1 MFRENWWNAFPIIF
15 YLNKPRPWILMSS
28 VVIGHGQ
35 LFISQVVWWCSND
48 MRFKSCVLTNSG
60 NQFFRGVITAQK
72 EALNPFNILNRF
84 KAPWSQ
90 QKTLTK
96 VTSIYIFG
104 RFREVAITTVFSQ
117 NIAWPFPSNREFF
130 ELTEKAMR
138 CSNWF
143 KVDAIGLSFQIS
155 KKSQYKHGKFFFT
168 TLYRKVIR
176 SH

>member
-104 RFREVAITTVFSQ
+104 RFREVAITTVLVRTSLGLFRQ
-117 NIAWPFPSNREFF
+117 IENF
-130 ELTEKAMR
+130 
-138 CSNWF
+138 SNWR
-143 KVDAIGLSFQIS
+143 KRPCDVPIDS
-155 KKSQYKHGKFFFT
+155 KWM
-168 TLYRKVIR
+168 L
-176 SH
+176 